1 MMLIFDPFACCV
13 FFLFAS
19 LLFVCFRCFWVSINT
34 VTSLHGTQSVHLD
47 FQFGGSGTDESST
60 SCSET
65 ICRLFRNQLGYKG
78 ENEVCVSDFARR
90 NCPFLLAAPSQQQPE
105 CLVPSVRLHYIYIH
119 NSIFPLSRCWLYISV
134 FPPGGRPPIQTFCE
148 GSMALSFAM
157 SSW

>member
-1 MMLIFDPFACCV
+1 MMLIFDPFACCGFCFFPFFV
-13 FFLFAS
+13 FAVFV
-19 LLFVCFRCFWVSINT
+19 VCFRCFWVSINT

-105 CLVPSVRLHYIYIH
+105 CLVPSVRLHG
-119 NSIFPLSRCWLYISV
+119 SGALRGLGKED
-134 FPPGGRPPIQTFCE
+134 PGKRKP
-148 GSMALSFAM
+148 
-157 SSW
+157 